1 MHEVATT
8 PKAPTDISTPRRRL
22 FVDDD
27 EENDVAAII
36 NVLISIATSIIN
48 FAEILRD
55 YRLR

>member
-8 PKAPTDISTPRRRL
+8 PKAPTDMTTPRRRL
-22 FVDDD
+22 FVED

-36 NVLISIATSIIN
+36 NILISIATSIIN
-48 FAEILRD
+48 VAEILRD